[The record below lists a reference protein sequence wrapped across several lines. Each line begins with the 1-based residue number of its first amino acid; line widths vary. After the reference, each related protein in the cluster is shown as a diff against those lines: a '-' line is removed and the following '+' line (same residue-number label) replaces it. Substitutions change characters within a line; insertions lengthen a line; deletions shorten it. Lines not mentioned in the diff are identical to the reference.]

1 MGDNHEQGYDLVFIE
16 LLSVLREKIIL
27 IIVVTLVTALLGWSG
42 STFLITPQYE
52 ASVNMI
58 VNTKNDTVGTMTTDE
73 ISSAQKLVN
82 TYAIIIKSNTVL
94 NQVIR
99 TLNLDMDYADLYE
112 TVTVN
117 AIDNTQVMKIAARM
131 ENPET
136 AKKIVDTISTIAPD
150 IVKDAVEAGSCKVV
164 SEVAVGDEP
173 ISPEITK
180 ITVIAAFL
188 GMMVCVAIIILK
200 ELINDFIVDDSDVER
215 KLGIPTLGI
224 IPNVEGK

>member
-1 MGDNHEQGYDLVFIE
+1 MGDNQEQGYNIVFFELLGVLKEKVVFI
-16 LLSVLREKIIL
+16 I
-27 IIVVTLVTALLGWSG
+27 LVTIITASLGWACSE
-42 STFLITPQYE
+42 FIITPQYE

-94 NQVIR
+94 NQVIN
-99 TLNLDMDYADLYE
+99 TLNLEMAYSDLYE
-112 TVTVN
+112 KVSVN
-117 AIDNTQVMKIAARM
+117 AIDNTQVMKIAVRM
-131 ENPET
+131 DNPEI
-136 AKKIVDTISTIAPD
+136 AEQIVDTITRIAPD

-164 SEVAVGDEP
+164 SEVSVGDNP
-173 ISPEITK
+173 VYPEVMKVTI
-180 ITVIAAFL
+180 IAAFL
-188 GMMVCVAIIILK
+188 GMIICMGVIVMK